1 MVLSECYEMS
11 VEELEEDIMV
21 THEAMYG
28 SIAILTCAFLKIVTR
43 DRLNGCTLNW
53 PLNNFD
59 THLPTLLM
67 GNKKRLIYN
76 LHYIVRLDFKILL
89 WAHKD
94 RLLDWETD
102 FKTKLNK

>member
-43 DRLNGCTLNW
+43 DRLQWLYFKLTVKYLTLIRTCPNC
-53 PLNNFD
+53 
-59 THLPTLLM
+59 
-67 GNKKRLIYN
+67 
-76 LHYIVRLDFKILL
+76 
-89 WAHKD
+89 
-94 RLLDWETD
+94 
-102 FKTKLNK
+102 